1 MDYQWAR
8 NRQEQELLRELE
20 IRKSD
25 ELKEQENPAE
35 DDD

>member
-20 IRKSD
+20 LRKSD
-25 ELKEQENPAE
+25 EAKEQENPSK

>member
-20 IRKSD
+20 LRKSD
-25 ELKEQENPAE
+25 EAKEQENSSE

>member
-20 IRKSD
+20 LRKSD
-25 ELKEQENPAE
+25 EVEEQEKPLE
-35 DDD
+35 DD

>member
-20 IRKSD
+20 LRKSD
-25 ELKEQENPAE
+25 KPEEQENSSK
-35 DDD
+35 DHD

>member
-20 IRKSD
+20 LRKSEESKD
-25 ELKEQENPAE
+25 LEETAE
-35 DDD
+35 EE

>member
-20 IRKSD
+20 LRKSD
-25 ELKEQENPAE
+25 GSKEQKNTSK

>member
-20 IRKSD
+20 LRKSD
-25 ELKEQENPAE
+25 ETKEQENSSE

>member
-20 IRKSD
+20 LRKSD
-25 ELKEQENPAE
+25 KVEEQEKPSE
-35 DDD
+35 DD